1 MFNKNCISC
10 TETEKANFDYVPRKL
25 NKIVFEKI
33 QRIEA
38 NREALILENKRRQK
52 SMVPH
57 PNGGRVMYQPISNR
71 DRKYKKSSDFLE
83 KTREIHEAY
92 QVVVSEHGKRVSQR
106 RKTKE
111 YEEMASK
118 DSKPSKDVSSDG
130 LKCPFLCKKKLLGNV
145 NSRLSRL

>member
-1 MFNKNCISC
+1 MNCIIQIDISY
-10 TETEKANFDYVPRKL
+10 TETEKTNFEYVPRKL

-38 NREALILENKRRQK
+38 KREALIMENKRRQK
-52 SMVPH
+52 STAPN
-57 PNGGRVMYQPISNR
+57 PNGGSLMYQPRSNR

-92 QVVVSEHGKRVSQR
+92 QVVVSEHNKRVSQR

-111 YEEMASK
+111 YEELASK
-118 DSKPSKDVSSDG
+118 DSKPSKDVSSEG
-130 LKCPFLCKKKLLGNV
+130 LKCPFSVTN
-145 NSRLSRL
+145 NN